1 MTANL
6 ATKNLVDKK
15 IPVNLITG
23 ALGSGK
29 TTFIQ
34 DLLAQKPHHEFWA
47 ILINEFGEIGIDA
60 EIVNDSNANIAIK
73 DIPGGCICCSAKL
86 TLKVSL
92 TELIRNH
99 RPYRL
104 IIEPTGLGHPEKIID
119 IVQDEDLSKVLT
131 LNSNICLLD
140 SIQQTPCSIN
150 QSLIQKDTA
159 LLADVVLI
167 NKVESASTES
177 VTALVEF
184 AKGLYPAK
192 PIIAER
198 KRGEVQTKWLEEL
211 HTQSH
216 GSFGSPTHN
225 HSHTHI
231 HQHDHHAHDNEIQSM
246 GEVFLAE
253 TVFDWKKLVEVF
265 ECLPKDSVV
274 RAKGVFRVGKMWQLY
289 QWVGGNL
296 SREPIA
302 HRRDSRYEVLYN
314 QSLNESALEGLQ
326 KQIQL
331 AIKSL

>member
-1 MTANL
+1 VTANL

-23 ALGSGK
+23 TLGSGK

-34 DLLAQKPHHEFWA
+34 ELLAQKPRHEFWA

-99 RPYRL
+99 RPDRL

-140 SIQQTPCSIN
+140 PIQQTPCSIN

-177 VTALVEF
+177 VKALTDF
-184 AKGLYPAK
+184 AEGLYPAK
-192 PIIAER
+192 PIIAQR
-198 KRGEVQTKWLEEL
+198 KRGEVQAEWLEE
-211 HTQSH
+211 HHNTQSS
-216 GSFGSPTHN
+216 GSFAAPSHN

-231 HQHDHHAHDNEIQSM
+231 HKHHTHDNDILSM
-246 GEVFLAE
+246 GQVFSAE
-253 TVFDWKKLVEVF
+253 TIFDWKKLVEVF
-265 ECLPKDSVV
+265 EGLPKDSVV
-274 RAKGVFRVGKMWQLY
+274 RAKGAFRVGKMWQLY
-289 QWVGGNL
+289 QWVGDNL
-296 SREPIA
+296 TREPIA
-302 HRRDSRYEVLYN
+302 HRRDSRNEVLYRY
-314 QSLNESALEGLQ
+314 SLNESALEGLQ
-326 KQIQL
+326 EQIEL
-331 AIKSL
+331 AINSS